1 MGDVSVNKVLVQAW
15 GPEKTRSVAHACNPG
30 AREAEGEDL
39 WVSLD
44 ESGSFRLSE
53 RHGFE

>member
-1 MGDVSVNKVLVQAW
+1 MSQSIKYLCKHES
-15 GPEKTRSVAHACNPG
+15 PKKPRSVAHACNPG
-30 AREAEGEDL
+30 AGEAEGEDL